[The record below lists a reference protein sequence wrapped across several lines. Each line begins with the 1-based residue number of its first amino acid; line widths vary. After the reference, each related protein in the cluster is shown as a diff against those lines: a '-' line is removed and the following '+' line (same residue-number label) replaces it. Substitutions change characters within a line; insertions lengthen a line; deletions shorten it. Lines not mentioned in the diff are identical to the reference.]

1 MPIEREVSMPEHVAI
16 IMDGNG
22 RWAKARGF
30 ERLYGHYNGVKAIKT
45 VIKSARKFGVKFLTL
60 YAFSTENWLRS
71 KHEVSGLMSLYGRAM
86 LRYAKLLVKQNVRF
100 ETIGDL
106 EKLPSVLR
114 DRIDWLK
121 KYTIQCDA
129 LLLTIAL
136 NYGSRDELLRAI
148 NRANRAGME
157 GFSEWSEFE
166 KYLDTNGL
174 PDVDLLIRT
183 SGEQRISNFLLLQS
197 AYAELY
203 FPKKCWP
210 DFMDDDFSDAVHE
223 FQCRK
228 RKFGKVID
236 AE

>member
-1 MPIEREVSMPEHVAI
+1 MQVGEKIFVPEHVAI
-16 IMDGNG
+16 VMDGNG

-30 ERLYGHYNGVKAIKT
+30 ERIYGHYNGVKAVKS
-45 VIKSARKFGVKFLTL
+45 VIRSARKFGVKFLTL

-71 KHEVSGLMSLYGRAM
+71 EDEIRGLMSLYGRVM
-86 LRYAKLLVKQNVRF
+86 LKYSRSLVKQNIRF
-100 ETIGDL
+100 GTIGDL
-106 EKLPSVLR
+106 PGLPQILR

-121 KYTIQCDA
+121 KYTAHCNG
-129 LLLTIAL
+129 LLLTVAL

-148 NRANRAGME
+148 NKANQAGVRT
-157 GFSEWSEFE
+157 FSDWSEFE
-166 KYLDTNGL
+166 KYLDTSGL

-203 FPKKCWP
+203 FPKKYWP
-210 DFMDDDFSDAVHE
+210 DFSDEDFFEAISE
-223 FQCRK
+223 FQHRQ
-228 RKFGKVID
+228 RRFGRVID